1 MNSNY
6 DVWHSIITHL
16 SNALGGVFS
25 WLRDISHDEVQGS
38 RMWALIATTGIAIV
52 RALAT
57 GQGTLLARVSRGVM
71 DASMCGAL
79 LIPIV
84 CAVDAMGISKNWVT
98 AISGFIAWMGT
109 EWARKA
115 ISAGASRVLDRVVG
129 PGDKIDE

>member
-1 MNSNY
+1 MNSNP
-6 DVWHSIITHL
+6 DFWGVLLAHL
-16 SNALGGVFS
+16 SDAFGGVFS

-38 RMWALIATTGIAIV
+38 RMWALIATTGIAMV

-57 GQGTLLARVSRGVM
+57 GQGTLLARISRGVM

-84 CAVDAMGISKNWVT
+84 YTVDAAGISKNWVT

-115 ISAGASRVLDRVVG
+115 ISAGASRVLDKVIG
-129 PGDKIDE
+129 PGSKIDE